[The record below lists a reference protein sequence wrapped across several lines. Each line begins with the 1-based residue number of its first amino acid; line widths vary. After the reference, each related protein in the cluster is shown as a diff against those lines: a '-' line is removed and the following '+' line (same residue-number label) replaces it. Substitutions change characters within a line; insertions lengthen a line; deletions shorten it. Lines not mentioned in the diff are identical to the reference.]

1 MTNATA
7 TIEPTRDQLTI
18 IRSLE
23 RRMRSAI
30 MEIVAVSEE
39 VIALRAAGLETREA
53 AEAVAWADNEAL
65 NELQCL
71 RISHGIPAFSDWWF
85 YRVRVLRG
93 LGFMVDGIPDDDQG
107 EDAALERKRHTAAL
121 AIEEAI
127 AKADPE
133 LIGLLNRATPRPYAP
148 HLDPTQLAA
157 ATGMTRED
165 LADRAEIVLTQL
177 IESGWRP

>member
-30 MEIVAVSEE
+30 MEIVAV
-39 VIALRAAGLETREA
+39 LETREA

-127 AKADPE
+127 AK
-133 LIGLLNRATPRPYAP
+133 
-148 HLDPTQLAA
+148 
-157 ATGMTRED
+157 
-165 LADRAEIVLTQL
+165 
-177 IESGWRP
+177 